1 MTDIDGLPVPA
12 EPADAAARP
21 ERKDGAMTWIELD
34 GAVNVRDLGG
44 LPTTDGGKIAEGRLL
59 RSDNLDGLTPADVR
73 RLVTELG
80 LATVVDLR
88 STQEHAAAPAG
99 PLTTVGSVRHVRF
112 SLLPEMGV
120 LADTP
125 GATLAVRAEQAM
137 ERCPADLRAGFYLG
151 YLADRPDQVVGAM
164 RAIATSPG
172 PALVHCAAGKDRT
185 GVIVAMALSVAG
197 AEPDAVSADYA
208 ASAERIHAILGR
220 LRGQTAYSQGVE
232 NYALSEQIPRAET
245 MEAFQAQLTASYG
258 GAAGW
263 LAGHGFGADEAAALR
278 ARLRD

>member
-185 GVIVAMALSVAG
+185 GWAIAALLTVAG
-197 AEPDAVSADYA
+197 ADRDAVLADYLLSNA
-208 ASAERIHAILGR
+208 AIDSLRSWLQAHYGDAVDAGTEILGVDPSYLQAAWDSVEQNFGSFDGYLAAIGIDEDVVRRVRRR
-220 LRGQTAYSQGVE
+220 LVG
-232 NYALSEQIPRAET
+232 
-245 MEAFQAQLTASYG
+245 
-258 GAAGW
+258 
-263 LAGHGFGADEAAALR
+263 
-278 ARLRD
+278 